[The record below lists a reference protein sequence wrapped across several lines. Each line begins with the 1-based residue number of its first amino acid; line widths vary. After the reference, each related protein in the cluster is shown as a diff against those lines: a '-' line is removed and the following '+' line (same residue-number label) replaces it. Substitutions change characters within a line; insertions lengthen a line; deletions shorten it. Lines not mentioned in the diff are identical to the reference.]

1 MESPLKDL
9 DVNVA
14 FRCGDTDVKSIVREE
29 PPMTRVMEALEC
41 GKIWYNQQG
50 LDRRYV
56 SLEIDWFEFRAIEWN
71 QCLIAVFNTHKGT
84 VAAKCRMEQEV
95 IEALSKCRW
104 VTLHLNQMVCKDE
117 LSFQSE
123 FRLCGDFKSISIA
136 KPQFEPLY
144 RDLMNHLDLFEH
156 QGTQLMP
163 PSPLR
168 DPGLSACILASHS
181 APSIETQEVSM
192 TPREV
197 TYLIGTAGT
206 RIETTRD
213 HSQATIKVLPLPHR
227 TRSKTQT
234 LAITG
239 TTHQVAA
246 ALALL
251 EAQLTIHKLQP
262 NRLF

>member
-14 FRCGDTDVKSIVREE
+14 FRYGDTDVKRVVREG
-29 PPMTRVMEALEC
+29 PPMVKVMEALEC
-41 GKIWYNQQG
+41 GEAWYNQSG
-50 LDRRYV
+50 FDERCV
-56 SLEIDWFEFRAIEWN
+56 SLELDWFEFRAIEWDHG
-71 QCLIAVFNTHKGT
+71 LIAVFNTHKGT
-84 VAAKCRMEQEV
+84 VAAKCKMEKEV
-95 IEALSKCRW
+95 INTLSKCRW
-104 VTLHLNQMVCKDE
+104 VTLHLNQMVCKNE
-117 LSFQSE
+117 LSLQSD

-144 RDLMNHLDLFEH
+144 KDLMNHLDLFEH
-156 QGTQLMP
+156 QWTQLMP
-163 PSPLR
+163 PSPPR
-168 DPGLSACILASHS
+168 DPGLSGCILASLS
-181 APSIETQEVSM
+181 APSIETQELSL
-192 TPREV
+192 TPRQV

-227 TRSKTQT
+227 THSKTQT